1 VRKTT
6 ALEGGVDRRKGW
18 GVAVRSLLFVVF
30 SAVLL
35 AVASR
40 WIPGTLK
47 LACACALGTLL
58 LTVLFVRW
66 EGVGLEDVG
75 VKLVRGSLGRFAVA
89 FGAGLGLAFLRAGLV
104 MMGTG
109 LRYERVQGFTL
120 TEALFSLATYLALA
134 SREELAFRGYPLQTL
149 NRRFGAGTALTVIS
163 LLFAAEHAL
172 GGWTWWQALLGS
184 GLGALLFGAAAL
196 RTRGLAVPIG
206 LHAAWNFGDSMLGG
220 KGTLGL
226 WKPVVDANAIER
238 VETAQWAIYVVVMI
252 VATAAIWFWPRGAM
266 KTVER

>member
-1 VRKTT
+1 MNERFVD
-6 ALEGGVDRRKGW
+6 GGSVGERSRW
-18 GVAVRSLLFVVF
+18 GVAARAVLFVAC

-40 WIPGTLK
+40 WIHETLK

-58 LTVLFVRW
+58 LTVLFVRR
-66 EGVGLEDVG
+66 EGVGLADVG
-75 VKLVRGSLGRFAVA
+75 VKLVRGSFGRFAVA
-89 FGAGLGLAFLRAGLV
+89 FAAGLGLPFLRAGLV

-109 LRYERVQGFTL
+109 MRYERVQGFTFA
-120 TEALFSLATYLALA
+120 EVLFSLATYVALA
-134 SREELAFRGYPLQTL
+134 SREELAFRGYPLQML
-149 NRRFGAGTALTVIS
+149 NRRFGAWIALTVIS

-172 GGWTWWQALLGS
+172 GGWTWWQALFGS
-184 GLGALLFGAAAL
+184 GVGALLFGAAAL

-206 LHAAWNFGDSMLGG
+206 LHAAWNFGDTMLGG
-220 KGTLGL
+220 KGTPGF

-252 VATAAIWFWPRGAM
+252 VATAAIWFWPRGAT
-266 KTVER
+266 KTVEC

>member
-1 VRKTT
+1 M
-6 ALEGGVDRRKGW
+6 
-18 GVAVRSLLFVVF
+18 LFVMC

-40 WIPGTLK
+40 WIHGTLK

-58 LTVLFVRW
+58 LTVQFVRW
-66 EGVGLEDVG
+66 EGVGLADAG
-75 VKLVRGSLGRFAVA
+75 VKLVGGSLGRFAVA
-89 FGAGLGLAFLRAGLV
+89 FGAGLGLPLLRAGLV

-120 TEALFSLATYLALA
+120 TEALFSLATYVALA
-134 SREELAFRGYPLQTL
+134 SREELAFRGYPLQML
-149 NRRFGAGTALTVIS
+149 NRRFDAWAAMTVIA

-172 GGWTWWQALLGS
+172 GGWTWWQALFGS
-184 GLGALLFGAAAL
+184 GVGALLFGAAAL

-220 KGTLGL
+220 KATPGF

-238 VETAQWAIYVVVMI
+238 VETAQWAIYGVVII
-252 VATAAIWFWPRGAM
+252 VATAAIWFWPREAT
-266 KTVER
+266 KTAER

>member
-1 VRKTT
+1 MRDSWM
-6 ALEGGVDRRKGW
+6 GGNVGERSRW
-18 GVAVRSLLFVVF
+18 GVAARAVLFVVC

-40 WIPGTLK
+40 WIHDTLK
-47 LACACALGTLL
+47 LACACAVGTLL
-58 LTVLFVRW
+58 LTVVFVRW
-66 EGVGLEDVG
+66 EGVGLADVG
-75 VKLVRGSLGRFAVA
+75 VKLVPGSFGRFAVA
-89 FGAGLGLAFLRAGLV
+89 FIAGLGLPFLRAGLV

-109 LRYERVQGFTL
+109 LRYERAQGFTL
-120 TEALFSLATYLALA
+120 AEVWLSLATYIALA
-134 SREELAFRGYPLQTL
+134 SREELAFRGYPLQML

-172 GGWTWWQALLGS
+172 GGWTWWQALFGS
-184 GLGALLFGAAAL
+184 GMGALLFGVAAL

-206 LHAAWNFGDSMLGG
+206 LHAAWNFGDTMLGG
-220 KGTLGL
+220 KGTTGF